1 MQRLKTRSQFQ
12 AVLGGQIIAR
22 TPHFALHAC
31 ALAPAPA
38 QEPLFQHA
46 DVWMGAMVPK
56 RWARH
61 AATRNAIKR
70 QVYTVSSHLSDRLP
84 QAAHVVRLRVAFDR
98 KQFRSASSPCLKD
111 AVRAELEQLFR
122 ACAAAPSG
130 VSA

>member
-1 MQRLKTRSQFQ
+1 VQRLKTRSQFQ
-12 AVLGGQIIAR
+12 AVLAGQIIAR

-31 ALAPAPA
+31 ALAPEPA
-38 QEPLFQHA
+38 QEPLFRHA

-70 QVYTVSSHLSDRLP
+70 QVYTVSGHLSAQLP

-98 KQFRSASSPCLKD
+98 KQFRSASSSCLKD
-111 AVRAELEQLFR
+111 AVRAELEQLFHKF
-122 ACAAAPSG
+122 AATPAG
-130 VSA
+130 AGA